1 MIAALSLDSSYL
13 FMRYWPP
20 MFIFISKCET
30 SNKILSQNLD
40 LFFSLWQD
48 ALLCNHFCWEFCLYR
63 KDFFSCS
70 SVQSLLRP
78 KNHGWSQK
86 GASLRDKWSFHHYSP
101 TLSNQRVPVKLI
113 SILIRVEILRAQW
126 HKYVTV
132 YRKIGK
138 TITAKPLNVWLCSK

>member
-13 FMRYWPP
+13 FMRFDPLCSFLYQNVRLQI
-20 MFIFISKCET
+20 IF
-30 SNKILSQNLD
+30 LSLNLD